1 MFIAHLVTVL
11 WFIWATKYLALYKNY
26 SRVSNHRYLM
36 KFSFTPSCSLYTFRK
51 NIFYT
56 IDHSSVEWKEGKFE
70 SSLVLDRIRKDLLP
84 FFHIFTKWKIS
95 AGKFTKENYI
105 KLPYILILHE
115 VIKCIVFQNFVHLYF
130 L

>member
-1 MFIAHLVTVL
+1 
-11 WFIWATKYLALYKNY
+11 
-26 SRVSNHRYLM
+26 M

-84 FFHIFTKWKIS
+84 FFTYLQS
-95 AGKFTKENYI
+95 GKFQPENSLKKTTLNCHI
-105 KLPYILILHE
+105 S
-115 VIKCIVFQNFVHLYF
+115 
-130 L
+130 